1 MAFLIVCACI
11 GIAVVFVIVSAQEDL
26 DRQQR
31 IRREIEIRSKN
42 DAARTAYKDSTE
54 RMEAGA
60 VRERNRAERLRP
72 KFYMTPDGLKQFGGD
87 DI

>member
-11 GIAVVFVIVSAQEDL
+11 GIVVTFWLMEVQEDL

-31 IRREIEIRSKN
+31 IRREIEWRRKN
-42 DAARTAYKDSTE
+42 DAARTAYKASPEGIDADT
-54 RMEAGA
+54 
-60 VRERNRAERLRP
+60 VRERNRAERRRP